1 MLEGGRDDGPAR
13 SRLVRSI
20 ERQLDESESATFD
33 IDAVLDEEL
42 SMPERPAPLVTM
54 NDLDR
59 VIASPAL
66 MTPGTQVR
74 ALGSREYALRAP
86 GMSDELLSARSVIDG
101 RVFGLFDGRDAAL
114 G

>member
-1 MLEGGRDDGPAR
+1 MLEGGREDGPAR
-13 SRLVRSI
+13 SRLVESI

-86 GMSDELLSARSVIDG
+86 GMSDEL
-101 RVFGLFDGRDAAL
+101 RVTTDPEYY
-114 G
+114 